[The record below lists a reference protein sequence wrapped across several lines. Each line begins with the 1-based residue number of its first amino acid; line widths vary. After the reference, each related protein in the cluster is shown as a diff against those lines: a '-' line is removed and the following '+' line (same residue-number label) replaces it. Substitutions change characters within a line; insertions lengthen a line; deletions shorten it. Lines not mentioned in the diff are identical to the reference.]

1 MNVLSL
7 RIYFSAPLDFD
18 GWRCRFNSRSD
29 TTRWLLCD
37 TTNTQTNIRLFQAH
51 LHSLNKWRQSLLY
64 RTASPPPL
72 SASLNFLP
80 ILHLPTSTTVRAP
93 LPLYTHLHLP
103 LSLFLRHFQFLR
115 LPLYLFLFAI
125 SSFFLLVYHFSFYIL
140 FPSSS
145 VFLTLVSYPLIAK
158 FIHLFI
164 SPLHNFIL
172 IFFFLRT
179 FATVS
184 FGCSYPYATLNLRL
198 WWRYHWHCL
207 CHIFLFGVL
216 TASSLLSPK
225 LSDTL
230 FFVALLPLIK
240 EYIISGS
247 QGGICDIQRMLCTD
261 VRLIK
266 DAST

>member
-1 MNVLSL
+1 MAGAADSILAAIPPADCYVTQQTHKQTSGCFRHTYILWTNDVKVFCTVL
-7 RIYFSAPLDFD
+7 
-18 GWRCRFNSRSD
+18 
-29 TTRWLLCD
+29 LL
-37 TTNTQTNIRLFQAH
+37 
-51 LHSLNKWRQSLLY
+51 
-64 RTASPPPL
+64 
-72 SASLNFLP
+72 
-80 ILHLPTSTTVRAP
+80 
-93 LPLYTHLHLP
+93 LP
-103 LSLFLRHFQFLR
+103 LSLLLLIFSPFSIFL
-115 LPLYLFLFAI
+115 LPLQSVLLYLCILIFIFLLPSSYVTSSSYVSPSTYFYSPSPRFFFLFTTSPSI
-125 SSFFLLVYHFSFYIL
+125 FCFS
-140 FPSSS
+140 SSS

-158 FIHLFI
+158 FIHLFL